1 MLLPANK
8 DLSPTIARPD
18 VDSLAGGN
26 QMGLVY
32 ADIELIS
39 GDDVVLHR
47 HGFLTEDKIKRITI
61 SALVDSGAYM
71 LVISERIKDQ
81 LDLAV
86 IETQVF
92 RLANETEIRAEVV
105 GPVEVRFEN
114 RSTTVRA
121 AVLPGDVE
129 VLLGSIPMEDM
140 DVVIDPKRQRL
151 LVNPQSPYIAT
162 KHLK

>member
-1 MLLPANK
+1 
-8 DLSPTIARPD
+8 
-18 VDSLAGGN
+18 
-26 QMGLVY
+26 MGLVY
-32 ADIELIS
+32 ADVELIS
-39 GDDVVLHR
+39 GDDIVLHR
-47 HGFLTEDKIKRITI
+47 HGFLTEDKIKRINI
-61 SALVDSGAYM
+61 RALVDSGAYM

-81 LDLAV
+81 LDLTV

-151 LVNPQSPYIAT
+151 IVNPESPYIAT

>member
-1 MLLPANK
+1 
-8 DLSPTIARPD
+8 
-18 VDSLAGGN
+18 
-26 QMGLVY
+26 MGLGY
-32 ADIELIS
+32 ADVELIS
-39 GDDVVLHR
+39 GDDIVLHR
-47 HGFLTEDKIKRITI
+47 HGFLMEDKIKRINI
-61 SALVDSGAYM
+61 SALADSGAYM

-81 LDLAV
+81 LDLTV

-151 LVNPQSPYIAT
+151 IVNPESPYIAT

>member
-1 MLLPANK
+1 
-8 DLSPTIARPD
+8 
-18 VDSLAGGN
+18 
-26 QMGLVY
+26 MGLVY
-32 ADIELIS
+32 ADIELVS
-39 GDDVVLHR
+39 GDDLVLHR
-47 HGFLTEDKIKRITI
+47 RGFLTEDKIKSLRV

-71 LVISERIKDQ
+71 LVINERIKVQ
-81 LDLAV
+81 LDLTV

-92 RLANETEIRAEVV
+92 RLPNETEIRADVV
-105 GPVEVRFEN
+105 GPVEIRFEN

-151 LVNPQSPYIAT
+151 TVNPESPYIAT
-162 KHLK
+162 KPLK

>member
-1 MLLPANK
+1 
-8 DLSPTIARPD
+8 
-18 VDSLAGGN
+18 
-26 QMGLVY
+26 MGLVY

-47 HGFLTEDKIKRITI
+47 HGFLTADKIKRITI

-71 LVISERIKDQ
+71 LVINERIKDQ

-92 RLANETEIRAEVV
+92 RLANETEIKAEVV

-114 RSTTVRA
+114 RSTSVRA

-151 LVNPQSPYIAT
+151 IVNPESPYIAT

>member
-1 MLLPANK
+1 
-8 DLSPTIARPD
+8 
-18 VDSLAGGN
+18 
-26 QMGLVY
+26 MGLVY

-47 HGFLTEDKIKRITI
+47 HGFLTADKIKRITI